1 MGVPTAD
8 ASAPQNTAPARA
20 QSWWRRIAT
29 VGVILA
35 IYIGAVAGYFWIDSA
50 AHTLAPQNLDTA
62 AATVVLLELTA
73 IHPIDNRV
81 DVEVVV
87 IPQKGFLEP
96 EFGGLNTDMD
106 VRLCPCTE
114 FGEQSFPKGKVPKAT
129 KTSLVATG
137 DADRWPFDTYATKTI
152 SADVVVGS
160 GDTRRYVPARVEV
173 SGSLYGWD
181 IRSDRAGP
189 ASHSGG
195 ANDNATITFS
205 RARGPMAL
213 IFGICLVLLML
224 PAMALYAAI
233 EMLLGRKKFQP
244 PFSTWFA
251 AMLFAVVPIR
261 NVLPGDPPP
270 GSWID
275 EALVV
280 WVLIALVA
288 AILIYLVAWA
298 RRSD

>member
-1 MGVPTAD
+1 MAD
-8 ASAPQNTAPARA
+8 GPAPQGAAPRRV

-35 IYIGAVAGYFWIDSA
+35 IYIGAVAGYFWIDSS
-50 AHTLAPQNLDTA
+50 AHTLEPHNLDTA
-62 AATVVLLELTA
+62 DATVVLLELTA

-96 EFGGLNTDMD
+96 EFGALTTDMD

-114 FGEQSFPKGKVPKAT
+114 FGELSYPAGKVPKVV
-129 KTSLVATG
+129 KTSLLATG

-181 IRSDRAGP
+181 IRSDRAGA

-195 ANDNATITFS
+195 VTDNATITFS
-205 RARGPMAL
+205 RSRGPLAL

-233 EMLLGRKKFQP
+233 EMLRGRKKFQP

-288 AILIYLVAWA
+288 AIMIYLVAWA